1 MEEEGGGGERQI
13 FVLATTYFCTPTHYQ
28 PHYYS
33 YSLPAHYNYTQ
44 KRGFLRLLLTSHPTH
59 ATLYRESV
67 RALVPLSRP
76 RTFHSRAR
84 VLRINGSNLRLS
96 RASSALSV

>member
-1 MEEEGGGGERQI
+1 MEEEGGGGRRRRREADIRVGDNI
-13 FVLATTYFCTPTHYQ
+13 LLYTHTLPTTLLLVLVTRTLQ
-28 PHYYS
+28 
-33 YSLPAHYNYTQ
+33 
-44 KRGFLRLLLTSHPTH
+44 LLTSHPTH